1 MNRLNFTFLLLAVAV
16 VFAACANPADKAE
29 KAVVSNAAPAA
40 SPVDE
45 SKSEKLPINPSN
57 SKIEFTGSKV
67 TGTEHGS
74 FQKFEGTISLV
85 DGKPEKS
92 RVSIDIDADSV
103 TTDASGLDEHL
114 KSADFFDVKKNPK
127 ASFVSSTIM
136 PNADKPGT
144 YNVVGT
150 LDLHGVQKN
159 ISFPATITV
168 KPDSV
173 SVESEFAINRKD
185 FGINYAGR
193 TNDLIRDEVV
203 LKLSLLSP
211 RKAG

>member
-1 MNRLNFTFLLLAVAV
+1 MNRLLITLLLAATA
-16 VFAACANPADKAE
+16 FIAGCANPADKAE
-29 KAVVSNAAPAA
+29 KAVVSNEAPAA

-45 SKSEKLPINPSN
+45 SKSEKLAISPGA
-57 SKIEFTGSKV
+57 SKVEFTGSKV
-67 TGTEHGS
+67 TGSEHGS

-92 RVSIDIDADSV
+92 RVAVDIDTASV
-103 TTDASGLDEHL
+103 TTDADGLADHL
-114 KSADFFDVKKNPK
+114 KTADFFEVTKYPK
-127 ASFVSSTIM
+127 ASFVSSTIT

-144 YNVVGT
+144 YTVSGT
-150 LDLHGVQKN
+150 LELHGVKKN

-185 FGINYAGR
+185 FGIMYAGR

-203 LKLSLLSP
+203 LKLALQAP
-211 RKAG
+211 REAG